1 MTKQKNRPRVGLG
14 VILINQGGKV
24 LIGKRKNSH
33 APYYSIPG
41 GHLDP
46 GETFEDGAIREI
58 KEETDLDIKNPQV
71 IAVTNNL
78 ETYRKE
84 GLHYISIALLAQD
97 FSGTLK
103 IMEPEK
109 CDEWLWVDPKN
120 LPIPHFDASRMAIAC
135 YLEKRF
141 YKKFE

>member
-1 MTKQKNRPRVGLG
+1 MSEQKNRPRVGLG
-14 VILINQGGKV
+14 IIIVNQEGKI
-24 LIGKRKNSH
+24 LIGKRQGSH

-41 GHLDP
+41 GNLEV

-58 KEETDLDIKNPQV
+58 KEETDLNIENPKV

-78 ETYRKE
+78 DTFRES
-84 GLHYISIALLAQD
+84 GLHYLSVILLTND
-97 FSGTLK
+97 FSGELK

-109 CDEWLWVDPKN
+109 CEEWLWVDPKN
-120 LPIPHFDASRMAIAC
+120 LPMPHFDASQMGIEL
-135 YLEKRF
+135 YLAGEF